1 MKRRA
6 LAFVGIAG
14 AAAIL
19 FACGGSGGGTNSPAG
34 PEAPATTLP
43 APVTA
48 PTPTPT
54 PAATPTPTPSPKAPI
69 VVKVNIKIEFIDCP
83 ATGEVIQG
91 GPYNWTSV
99 GCRIHMDLTARDRY
113 NKHIDGKGRPEWTFN
128 DPSLVYVRD
137 DGTHTPTLR
146 AEKTG
151 KLLIQGEQDG
161 VRSNTVQIWLY

>member
-1 MKRRA
+1 MRA
-6 LAFVGIAG
+6 AVPGRLVIAG
-14 AAAIL
+14 AAAMF
-19 FACGGSGGGTNSPAG
+19 FACGGSGGGSTSPAG
-34 PEAPATTLP
+34 PGAQPTTTPPAAVTVPTP
-43 APVTA
+43 TPMPVV
-48 PTPTPT
+48 TPTPT
-54 PAATPTPTPSPKAPI
+54 PMAPI
-69 VVKVNIKIEFIDCP
+69 VTKVGIKIEFIDCP

-99 GCRIHMDLTARDRY
+99 GCRIHMDLTAKDRY
-113 NKHIDGKGRPEWTFN
+113 NKPIDGRSRPEWTFN

-161 VRSNTVQIWLY
+161 IRSNTVQIQLY